1 MRARTRSPSA
11 VDGLD
16 AVGRLDGSLR
26 SGGGGAAVSG
36 GVPVVIAVVVLG
48 PLVVIGLNRA
58 GVLLVVVGLGVDGVV
73 RLAPSAVVVRAV
85 SLLGPLVVVVAG
97 AGGGTAPGCSIVVL
111 LGVASL
117 LGD

>member
-1 MRARTRSPSA
+1 MRSRTRSPSA

-36 GVPVVIAVVVLG
+36 GVPVVVAVVVLG

-58 GVLLVVVGLGVDGVV
+58 GVLLVVVGLGVNGVV

-97 AGGGTAPGCSIVVL
+97 AGGGTAPGCLIVVL
-111 LGVASL
+111 LGIASL
-117 LGD
+117 LGS